1 MPSGQ
6 KQIELGKGEKER
18 RERRKEKRKR
28 QRIKEERRK
37 KENKKR
43 KKRKKMGKRVGEAI
57 RNKKNMGE
65 YLLFLCTLSPF
76 TSPGTC
82 PSS

>member
-37 KENKKR
+37 KENKKER
-43 KKRKKMGKRVGEAI
+43 KERKWGKRVGEAI
-57 RNKKNMGE
+57 INKKNRGGSSDSV
-65 YLLFLCTLSPF
+65 YFKFLDFPWNLSV
-76 TSPGTC
+76 
-82 PSS
+82 